1 MPNDLGPDGPLD
13 GRSSA
18 LSERERALVAAVEP
32 ARVESDLRAIVAV
45 PSVTGDEGPVQDL
58 MAALM
63 VEAGLAVERVEP
75 DPAVLALDPDFPGV
89 EMPRD
94 RLPVVAGRIRGARP
108 GPTVLV
114 VAHVDV
120 VPPGDPSTWTT
131 PAFEPDVRGGD
142 LYGRGANDMKGGLV
156 SALAAMRA
164 LAEGSDP
171 AELTGEAVFVTVPAE
186 EDGGAG
192 MLAAIRAGYVG
203 EMAVITEPTNL
214 DIVVTQAGAITFRL
228 IVPGKAAHASMRREG
243 VSALEKLEVL
253 HAALRA
259 DEEVRNSAETDP
271 RMRALGLP
279 YPTIIGRVS
288 GGDWASTVPDKIIA
302 EGRYGVR
309 AGQTSE
315 EAEADLRACIEAAS
329 AADPFL
335 RDHPV
340 GLEVFG
346 GRFDSALHDP
356 DSPLATS
363 LQATAFDVDGRRPS
377 FVGVPYGAD
386 MRLLVNEGQTP
397 TVIYGP
403 GDPRFAH
410 SADERVPLEQ
420 VVRCARVLAVW
431 LDRALGE
438 HPEPR

>member
-1 MPNDLGPDGPLD
+1 MPTGAIPLTD
-13 GRSSA
+13 
-18 LSERERALVAAVEP
+18 RERALTAAIDP
-32 ARVESDLRAIVAV
+32 ARIEADLRAIVAI

-63 VEAGLAVERVEP
+63 AEAGLAVERVET
-75 DPAVLALDPDFPGV
+75 DPAVLARDPDFPGV

-94 RLPVVAGRIRGARP
+94 RLPVVAGRLRGAKA
-108 GPTVLV
+108 GPRVLI

-131 PAFEPDVRGGD
+131 PPFAPDVRDGE

-156 SALAAMRA
+156 AGLAAMRA
-164 LAEGSDP
+164 LAAVADP
-171 AELTGEAVFVTVPAE
+171 IDLAGEAVFVTVPAE

-259 DEEVRNSAETDP
+259 DEAVRNEAETDP

-288 GGDWASTVPDKIIA
+288 GGDWASTVPDRISA
-302 EGRYGVR
+302 DGRYGVR
-309 AGQTSE
+309 AGQTSVD
-315 EAEADLRACIEAAS
+315 AEADLRACIEAAS

-346 GRFDSALHDP
+346 GRFDSATHDP
-356 DSPLATS
+356 DVATRS
-363 LQATAFDVDGRRPS
+363 WA
-377 FVGVPYGAD
+377 
-386 MRLLVNEGQTP
+386 
-397 TVIYGP
+397 P
-403 GDPRFAH
+403 GDGARCRS
-410 SADERVPLEQ
+410 SAPKFHRGALRRRHAPAGQ
-420 VVRCARVLAVW
+420 PGRHA
-431 LDRALGE
+431 DRDLRAW
-438 HPEPR
+438 

>member
-1 MPNDLGPDGPLD
+1 MPA
-13 GRSSA
+13 SA
-18 LSERERALVAAVEP
+18 GALADRERALASAVDP
-32 ARVESDLRAIVAV
+32 ARVEADLRAVVAV
-45 PSVTGDEGPVQDL
+45 PSVTGEEGPVQDL

-63 VEAGLAVERVEP
+63 AEAGLTVERVET
-75 DPAVLALDPDFPGV
+75 DPAALAMDPDFPGV

-94 RLPVVAGRIRGARP
+94 RLPVVGGRIRGARA
-108 GPTVLV
+108 GPRILV

-131 PAFEPDVRGGD
+131 PAFTPDVRDGA
-142 LYGRGANDMKGGLV
+142 LYGRGANDMKGGV
-156 SALAAMRA
+156 VAGLAAMRA
-164 LAEGSDP
+164 LVAVVDP
-171 AELTGEAVFVTVPAE
+171 AELAGEAVFVTVPAE

-228 IVPGKAAHASMRREG
+228 VVPGKAAHASMRREG

-259 DEEVRNSAETDP
+259 DETARNQAETDP

-279 YPTIIGRVS
+279 YPTIIGRVA
-288 GGDWASTVPDKIIA
+288 GGDWASTLPDKIVA

-309 AGQTSE
+309 AGQTSV

-340 GLEVFG
+340 RVDVFG
-346 GRFDSALHDP
+346 GRFDSAHQDP
-356 DSPLATS
+356 GSSLVTG
-363 LQATAFDVDGRRPS
+363 LQAAAEAVDGRRPS
-377 FVGVPYGAD
+377 TIGVPYGAD
-386 MRLLVNEGQTP
+386 MRLLVNQGATP
-397 TVIYGP
+397 TVIFGP

-410 SADERVPLEQ
+410 SADEHVPLDQ

-431 LDRALGE
+431 LDRQLRG
-438 HPEPR
+438 